1 MGIRYILSRIVELIP
16 VLFFVTLI
24 VFAFSHLLPGDA
36 ITAQIGSLGGEGEA
50 IERARRELGLDQPIV
65 VQYGVWLRGVL
76 TGDFG
81 RSIMTHQPVS
91 NALIERFPVTLQLA
105 AESLLISFMIAFPV
119 GVLSAYRRNSRIDRI
134 ATILALTGVAM
145 PSFWL
150 GLLMIL
156 FFSVQLGWFPP
167 SGYVKFSENP
177 WQNLYHMAL
186 PAFALGAVQAAV
198 VMRQIR
204 SSLLEVLN
212 EDYIRTARAKG
223 LTESRVLL
231 THALRNAL
239 LPVLTVMGLQVG
251 RVLGGSVIVETVFAI
266 PGLGRYSVNA
276 IFAHDYPVVQ
286 GAVLLTALVVVIANL
301 VTDLLYAVFDPRI
314 RLG

>member
-1 MGIRYILSRIVELIP
+1 MGIRYIMNRVIELIP
-16 VLFFVTLI
+16 VLFIVSVI
-24 VFAFSHLLPGDA
+24 VFAFIHLLPGDPVA
-36 ITAQIGSLGGEGEA
+36 AQIGDLGTDLEA
-50 IERARRELGLDQPIV
+50 IERARHDLGLDQPIV
-65 VQYGVWLRGVL
+65 VQYVNWVRDVA

-81 RSIMTHQPVS
+81 RSIMTRQPVS
-91 NALIERFPVTLQLA
+91 DAIIERFPVTLQLA
-105 AESLLISFMIAFPV
+105 VFSLLISFAIAFPT
-119 GVLSAYRRNSRIDRI
+119 GVLSAYRRNSKRDRI

-150 GLLMIL
+150 AILMIL
-156 FFSVQLGWFPP
+156 VFAVQLGWFPP
-167 SGYVKFSENP
+167 SGYVKFSESP
-177 WQNLYHMAL
+177 LQNLHYMVL
-186 PAFALGAVQAAV
+186 PAFSLGVVQAAV
-198 VMRQIR
+198 VMRQVR
-204 SSLLEVLN
+204 SSLLEVLG

-223 LTESRVLL
+223 LAERKVLL

-266 PGLGRYSVNA
+266 PGLGRYSINA
-276 IFAHDYPVVQ
+276 IYTHDYPVVQ
-286 GAVLLTALVVVIANL
+286 AAVLVTALAVVLSNL